1 MKRFCACLL
10 LALLLGAPLG
20 AQGFLKGK
28 ILYFDAGDNLSE
40 RSGSSFNFSLL
51 GGLSVSSSL
60 SLFSV
65 ERALENAAD
74 DNDIAMVFFR
84 PDMVSAGMAARE
96 ELRQSLARFAAKGKP
111 VVCYGVTFDTG
122 SYYLGSVSCIT
133 RTCWT
138 LWASGSS

>member
-10 LALLLGAPLG
+10 LVLLLGAPLG

-40 RSGSSFNFSLL
+40 RSGSSFKFSLL

-65 ERALENAAD
+65 ERALEKAAD

-84 PDMVSAGMAARE
+84 PDKISAGMAARE
-96 ELRQSLARFAAKGKP
+96 ELRQSLARSA
-111 VVCYGVTFDTG
+111 TG
-122 SYYLGSVSCIT
+122 SRSTPVPITWGPWATASSCIPDP
-133 RTCWT
+133 
-138 LWASGSS
+138 AEP